1 MRILPALAIAAAIAV
16 PHAASA
22 QTVDTAAVR
31 RTLARNDSAFSA
43 AYVRGDFAGIAAMY
57 TPDAQLL
64 PSRGPVTGRDSI
76 QRYFTYGP
84 NTKLLSHRLEMTSL
98 VVHGDMAAEA
108 GKYTIVQQRGAAPA
122 TTTLGHY
129 MLVWLR
135 QRDGKWLIQYDM
147 WHTVPAAPA
156 TPPAAVTPA
165 SPAAPTTAPRP

>member
-1 MRILPALAIAAAIAV
+1 MRILLALATAAAVTLPA
-16 PHAASA
+16 AASG

-57 TPDAQLL
+57 TPNALLL

-108 GKYTIVQQRGAAPA
+108 GKYTIVQQRGDAPA
-122 TTTLGHY
+122 STTLGHY

-147 WHTVPAAPA
+147 WHTVPPAPA
-156 TPPAAVTPA
+156 TP
-165 SPAAPTTAPRP
+165 AAPPAPATAPRP

>member
-1 MRILPALAIAAAIAV
+1 MKILLTLAAATVVAL
-16 PHAASA
+16 PSAASA

-43 AYVRGDFAGIAAMY
+43 AYVRRDFAAIAAMY
-57 TPDAQLL
+57 TPGGVLL

-84 NTKLLSHRLEMTSL
+84 GVTLLSHRLEMTSL

-108 GKYTIVQQRGAAPA
+108 GKFTIVQRRGDAPA
-122 TTTLGHY
+122 TTGVGHY

-135 QRDGKWLIQYDM
+135 QGDGKWLIQYDM
-147 WHTVPAAPA
+147 WHTVPPAPPAPAAPA
-156 TPPAAVTPA
+156 TAAA
-165 SPAAPTTAPRP
+165 APRP